1 MTKQIATLC
10 AVIVLGLLAACA
22 PVPETSRATEKSV
35 STVSDRAEKILA
47 ITQRVLGADN
57 WKVETAWS
65 PCSEE
70 GERLARQTLW
80 AETDAVI
87 DGDKID
93 LAQQV
98 AESWAPLGLAARAER
113 VPDTPNN
120 AVVSDPPFLEG
131 THGNG
136 ELTRLQIG
144 PNFSSLQIL
153 SACVPGNVLELNS
166 APPKL

>member
-10 AVIVLGLLAACA
+10 ALIVMGLLAACA
-22 PVPETSRATEKSV
+22 PVPETSRATEQSV
-35 STVSDRAEKILA
+35 SAVSDRAEKILA

-65 PCSEE
+65 PCREG

-87 DGDKID
+87 DGDKVA

-98 AESWAPLGLAARAER
+98 AESWAPLGLDARAER
-113 VPDTPNN
+113 VPDTPDNT
-120 AVVSDPPFLEG
+120 VVSDPPFLRG
-131 THGNG
+131 TNGRG

-166 APPKL
+166 ASPSP